1 MTVVCQVCQVLL
13 RDLEEVLTHLLMHEV
28 LYPSRL
34 PSSSTVPECT
44 SLAASSGLCP
54 WSRGLQ
60 HPCSKSLLCSQ
71 TTPWNKLLAVALG
84 FPPVLTWVT
93 IECTLPSACVS
104 RALLWP
110 STLRGSPEASS
121 DHRAA
126 RIPTPSQLTPAFQ
139 TPGCIKNTTIYCS
152 HAPLSALK
160 PKASKLI
167 SLAAPLCVSAWT
179 PLHLP
184 SPSLKQS
191 TELQLRD
198 LE

>member
-1 MTVVCQVCQVLL
+1 MGISSGNKPLALMTVVCQVCQVLL

-44 SLAASSGLCP
+44 SLAASNGLCP

-93 IECTLPSACVS
+93 IQCTLPSACVS

-110 STLRGSPEASS
+110 ST
-121 DHRAA
+121 
-126 RIPTPSQLTPAFQ
+126 PSV
-139 TPGCIKNTTIYCS
+139 G
-152 HAPLSALK
+152 ALK
-160 PKASKLI
+160 PPLTTEQQEFLHPHSWHRLFRH
-167 SLAAPLCVSAWT
+167 LAA
-179 PLHLP
+179 
-184 SPSLKQS
+184 
-191 TELQLRD
+191 
-198 LE
+198 